1 MRAKEKT
8 TSEKFSRNDIFARK
22 KSRLAERSARN
33 GRGRAASTAQ
43 QYVNY
48 GGVRVQIHG
57 RDKILCED
65 RRDAVA
71 RSANPF
77 DESQIQVKGGI
88 FEYVRRVSLLFPS
101 EK

>member
-1 MRAKEKT
+1 MIY
-8 TSEKFSRNDIFARK
+8 SRGK

-77 DESQIQVKGGI
+77 DESRIQVKGGI